1 MFREGRRSAL
11 GVPHVGRGGRGV
23 GVGVA
28 DLGRSRSTGR
38 LGTPRLTAARSICET
53 SMTSV
58 PTALASLWR
67 SVRPSVSITRQNGQP
82 VAIVSVSVAMAS
94 STRSMLMRLPM
105 FSSIH
110 IRAPPAPQ
118 HRARSA
124 WRGIS
129 LSSAPA
135 ASTSSRGGAV
145 DLVVAAQVAGVVV
158 GHGLGVAVAPCP
170 FDAVPVRRPC
180 LLGERR
186 PGRARP
192 GRRRG
197 PRCACPLAGIS
208 PRSVPSECGPWYCS
222 PVTGEMSSLA
232 AGTGER
238 LGGDRH
244 ELLLAHQLVEQLGV
258 VDDLVVAVELR
269 VLAAQGVHAVRARGD
284 DLARARLAALE
295 DGVEHL
301 LGLHGHHLEEELVA
315 RAPRRVAG
323 AALLLAEHDVVHA
336 GDVQQLGDRAHRL
349 LGVVVERAGAAD
361 EEQVLGLG
369 GELAVELR
377 HVEGQV
383 LRPVH
388 ARGVVLAPG
397 VALVLQVAE
406 QRRPARPGTPTR
418 S

>member
-1 MFREGRRSAL
+1 MVLQPRHRRDVQLRGR
-11 GVPHVGRGGRGV
+11 
-23 GVGVA
+23 
-28 DLGRSRSTGR
+28 
-38 LGTPRLTAARSICET
+38 
-53 SMTSV
+53 
-58 PTALASLWR
+58 
-67 SVRPSVSITRQNGQP
+67 
-82 VAIVSVSVAMAS
+82 
-94 STRSMLMRLPM
+94 
-105 FSSIH
+105 
-110 IRAPPAPQ
+110 
-118 HRARSA
+118 HRR
-124 WRGIS
+124 
-129 LSSAPA
+129 
-135 ASTSSRGGAV
+135 
-145 DLVVAAQVAGVVV
+145 
-158 GHGLGVAVAPCP
+158 
-170 FDAVPVRRPC
+170 
-180 LLGERR
+180 
-186 PGRARP
+186 
-192 GRRRG
+192 
-197 PRCACPLAGIS
+197 
-208 PRSVPSECGPWYCS
+208 
-222 PVTGEMSSLA
+222 
-232 AGTGER
+232 R

-269 VLAAQGVHAVRARGD
+269 VLAAEGVHAVRARGD

-323 AALLLAEHDVVHA
+323 AALLLAEHDVVHV

-406 QRRPARPGTPTR
+406 QDAQLGRELRLDHDLVAAHVDDVVDVLDVDRALLDARAAGGAGPEDVRVDDAERLRVADERAGGLQDVGAAVALVARLRDAVGRRGPGCPRRPGWRRPRRACPCRR
-418 S
+418 SCTAPSRTCGRAGP